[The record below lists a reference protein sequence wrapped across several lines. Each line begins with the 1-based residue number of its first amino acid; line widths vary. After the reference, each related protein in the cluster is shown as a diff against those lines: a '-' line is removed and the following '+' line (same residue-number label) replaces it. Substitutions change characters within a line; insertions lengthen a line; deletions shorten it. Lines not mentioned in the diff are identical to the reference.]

1 MRRAHDDPNRLIA
14 LCKKSLGIKNFGTAK
29 FGGWYFD
36 DKSTTIKNKLFANAR
51 TLGVAAR
58 KKFCAGRIQM
68 RCSRQALLVAAFCAV
83 AMLAAGQVAQ
93 AQASAQSWPQRPV
106 RFIIPLGPGSGVDIT
121 ARLVADKLSA
131 KWGQPVVVENRPGGD
146 AFLAITG
153 VISAHDDHVLL
164 FSPASSFTAHPLLH
178 DKLPYDIKD
187 LVPIARVT
195 NTLIALGVPT
205 DLNVSTVKE
214 LAAKIK
220 SEPGKL
226 NYASVTGAND
236 LLFAA
241 WLKTEK
247 LEMAKVPYKDAVQAI
262 NDLAENRIHAFVGAY
277 AIMRPRVLA
286 GKVKVIALTNR
297 QHAKALNDIPTA
309 AEAGYKSLE
318 FDGLVGLLG
327 PRDMPQSVRDRIAA
341 DIRAVVNDPEVE
353 TKLSA
358 TGQVV
363 NPGSPAEFMTALDDQ
378 RATVKKIGD
387 TLGIKPAQ

>member
-1 MRRAHDDPNRLIA
+1 MPRLREALLTLA
-14 LCKKSLGIKNFGTAK
+14 LC
-29 FGGWYFD
+29 
-36 DKSTTIKNKLFANAR
+36 
-51 TLGVAAR
+51 AA
-58 KKFCAGRIQM
+58 
-68 RCSRQALLVAAFCAV
+68 ALLTAIP
-83 AMLAAGQVAQ
+83 LLQ
-93 AQASAQSWPQRPV
+93 AQTSGQPWPQRPV

-121 ARLVADKLSA
+121 ARLVGDKLST

-146 AFLAITG
+146 AFLAITA
-153 VISAHDDHVLL
+153 VINAHDDHVLL
-164 FSPASSFTAHPLLH
+164 FAPASTFTAHPLLH
-178 DKLPYDIKD
+178 DKLPYDIND

-195 NTLIALGVPT
+195 NTLIGLGVPT

-214 LAAKIK
+214 LAAKVK
-220 SEPGKL
+220 AEPGKL

-262 NDLAENRIHAFVGAY
+262 NDLAESRIHAFVAAY
-277 AIMRPRVLA
+277 AIMRPRVQA

-297 QHAKALNDIPTA
+297 QHAKALDDIPTA
-309 AEAGYKSLE
+309 SEAGYKSLE

-341 DIRAVVNDPEVE
+341 DIRQVVSEPEVE

-363 NPGSPAEFMTALDDQ
+363 NPGTPAEFAAALDDQ
-378 RATVKKIGD
+378 RATVKKIGE
-387 TLGIKPAQ
+387 TLGIKAAQ

>member
-1 MRRAHDDPNRLIA
+1 MPRLREALLTLA
-14 LCKKSLGIKNFGTAK
+14 LC
-29 FGGWYFD
+29 
-36 DKSTTIKNKLFANAR
+36 
-51 TLGVAAR
+51 AA
-58 KKFCAGRIQM
+58 
-68 RCSRQALLVAAFCAV
+68 ALLTAIP
-83 AMLAAGQVAQ
+83 LLQ
-93 AQASAQSWPQRPV
+93 AQTSGQPWPPRPV

-121 ARLVADKLSA
+121 ARLVGDKLST

-146 AFLAITG
+146 AFLAITA
-153 VISAHDDHVLL
+153 VINAHDDHVLL
-164 FSPASSFTAHPLLH
+164 FAPASTFTAHPLLH
-178 DKLPYDIKD
+178 DKLPYDIND

-195 NTLIALGVPT
+195 NTLIGLGVPT

-214 LAAKIK
+214 LAAKVK
-220 SEPGKL
+220 AEPGKL

-262 NDLAENRIHAFVGAY
+262 NDLAESRIHAFVAAY
-277 AIMRPRVLA
+277 AIMRPRVQA

-309 AEAGYKSLE
+309 SEAGYKSLE

-341 DIRAVVNDPEVE
+341 DIRQVVSEPEVE

-363 NPGSPAEFMTALDDQ
+363 NPGTPAEFAAALDDQ
-378 RATVKKIGD
+378 RATVKKIGE
-387 TLGIKPAQ
+387 TLGIKAAQ